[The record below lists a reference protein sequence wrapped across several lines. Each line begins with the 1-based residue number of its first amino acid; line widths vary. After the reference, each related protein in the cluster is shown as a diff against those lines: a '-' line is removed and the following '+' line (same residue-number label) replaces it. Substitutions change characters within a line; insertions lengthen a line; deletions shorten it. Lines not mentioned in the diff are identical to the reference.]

1 MIIAQVSI
9 TPIGVGT
16 SVSRYIKIALD
27 EIRKS
32 GIRYELNAMSTIL
45 ETRNLEELFEIVRKA
60 HLSVIE
66 AGAERVITE
75 IKIDDRR
82 DKEATMESKV
92 KAVEQKEL

>member
-45 ETRNLEELFEIVRKA
+45 ETRNLEELFEIVRKT